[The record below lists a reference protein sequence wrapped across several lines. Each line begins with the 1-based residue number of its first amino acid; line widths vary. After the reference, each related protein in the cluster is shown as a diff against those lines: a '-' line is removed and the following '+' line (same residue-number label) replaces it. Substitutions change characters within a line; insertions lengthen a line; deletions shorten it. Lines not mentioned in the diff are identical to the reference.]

1 MTPVTAAGPTPA
13 AMLADLVAVS
23 RELVDVLDQESARLE
38 AMDTDAIADL
48 APRKAVL
55 SENYERLLNGL
66 RSAGQ
71 ALVALPRTVRD
82 GAKVAADRL
91 NRAAKRNELALK
103 AVAKANERMLRTVV
117 RALEDQTPRTTG
129 YDALGN
135 TPRTAGPEPMSV
147 RFNTTL

>member
-1 MTPVTAAGPTPA
+1 MKTVQSGPTPA

-38 AMDTDAIADL
+38 TMDTEAIADL

-55 SENYERLLNGL
+55 SENYERLLHGL
-66 RSAGQ
+66 RAAGQ
-71 ALVALPRTVRD
+71 ALGALPGNVRD
-82 GAKVAADRL
+82 GARIAAERL
-91 NRAAKRNELALK
+91 NQAAKRNEIALK
-103 AVAKANERMLRTVV
+103 AVARANERLLRTVV
-117 RALEDQTPRTTG
+117 RALEDRTPRTSG

-135 TPRTAGPEPMSV
+135 MPRGVGPEPMSV